1 MNENEEKPMK
11 ISLTTFVV
19 IAIIVTLIIL
29 GVLAV
34 IYKEKISKN
43 VGTIFNKSITTAQVI
58 NIDEIQ
64 G

>member
-11 ISLTTFVV
+11 MSLTTFVV
-19 IAIIVTLIIL
+19 IAIIVTLIVL

-34 IYKEKISKN
+34 IYKEKISRD
-43 VGTIFNKSITTAQVI
+43 VGEVFNKSITTAQMI

-64 G
+64 V